1 MKVVTSVVELKR
13 ELDKYRL
20 NGKKIGFAPTMGALH
35 RGHISL
41 IEAAHKNR
49 NVTVCSIFVNPSQ
62 FNNAEDLL
70 KYPRTLEADQKLLK
84 RAGLDILFAPSV
96 DEIYPKGLNTKLIL
110 DLCGLDKVME
120 GKFRPGHFEG
130 MLQVVK
136 RLLDIVQPDSIYMGQ
151 KDFQQF
157 TIVQYMI
164 EKLNIPTALVICPI
178 IREEDGLAMS
188 SRNVRLNPE
197 FRRIVPMIFKT
208 LKWAKSNRN
217 RLSISEIKNK
227 AKEKLEAA
235 GLIPEYVEIVNAENL
250 KGVRKLNHLHKTVI
264 CMAAW
269 AGEIRLID
277 NIYFS

>member
-35 RGHISL
+35 SGHISL

-49 NVTVCSIFVNPSQ
+49 NVSVCSIFVNPSQ
-62 FNNAEDLL
+62 FNNAEDLH
-70 KYPRTLEADQKLLK
+70 KYPRTLKADQKLLK
-84 RAGLDILFAPSV
+84 RAGLDILFAPPV
-96 DEIYPKGLNTKLIL
+96 DEIYPKGLNTKLLL
-110 DLCGLDKVME
+110 DLRGLDKVME

-130 MLQVVK
+130 MVQVVK

-164 EKLNIPTALVICPI
+164 ESLNIPTDLVICPI

-188 SRNVRLNPE
+188 SRNVRLSQE
-197 FRRIVPMIFKT
+197 FRKIAPVIFKT

-217 RLSISEIKNK
+217 KLSIAEIKTQ
-227 AKEKLEAA
+227 AKVKLEAA
-235 GLIPEYVEIVNAENL
+235 GLMPEYVEIVNAETL
-250 KGVRKLNHLHKTVI
+250 KGVRKLNQQHKTVI
-264 CMAAW
+264 CVAAW